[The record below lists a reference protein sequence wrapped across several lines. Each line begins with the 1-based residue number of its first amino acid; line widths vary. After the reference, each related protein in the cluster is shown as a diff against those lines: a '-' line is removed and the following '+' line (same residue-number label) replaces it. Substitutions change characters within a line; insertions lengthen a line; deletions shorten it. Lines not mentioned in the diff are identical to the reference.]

1 MRRRVVVGLV
11 VLFGVLALLVGW
23 YLASPLVVNQ
33 TVEEQFPLSANAAVP
48 GDMTRAQVEQ
58 EMAAA
63 TKTNKEMRETL
74 PSDVGAPILLLEGRF
89 QGADSFHQ
97 GEGIAEVYRLADGS
111 RILRL
116 EDFKVTNGPDL
127 FVILTKH
134 PNPKGKA
141 DVRERGYEE
150 VAKLKG
156 NIGSQNY
163 PLPQDLDLAQYQAVV
178 IYCKPFHVV
187 FSVASFAQK

>member
-1 MRRRVVVGLV
+1 MRRRVVVVAV
-11 VLFGVLALLVGW
+11 VLFVLLAVPAGW
-23 YLASPLVVNQ
+23 YLGSPLFISK
-33 TVEEQFPLSANAAVP
+33 TVEEQFPRAANATVP
-48 GDMTRAQVEQ
+48 GDMTRAQVEEKMATTAKTDSGIQ
-58 EMAAA
+58 E
-63 TKTNKEMRETL
+63 EMPKQRGE
-74 PSDVGAPILLLEGRF
+74 PALLLEGMF
-89 QGADSFHQ
+89 QGVDSFHQ
-97 GEGIAEVYRLADGS
+97 GEGIAKVYRLADGS

-134 PNPKGKA
+134 PDPKRSE
-141 DVRERGYEE
+141 DVRGQGYEE